1 MDVLIFIAA
10 TTAIILSIIMI
21 IKFFQIAS
29 DVSKIRNILADFF
42 SKNESEIVSEQVG
55 DLNDPKVLE
64 NMLSVLEKQKTESNK

>member
-1 MDVLIFIAA
+1 
-10 TTAIILSIIMI
+10 MI